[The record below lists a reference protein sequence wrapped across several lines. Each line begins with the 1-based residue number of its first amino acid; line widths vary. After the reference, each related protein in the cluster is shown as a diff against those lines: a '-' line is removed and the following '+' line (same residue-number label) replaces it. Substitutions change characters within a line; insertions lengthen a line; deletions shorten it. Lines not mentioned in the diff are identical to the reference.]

1 MAWWVLVS
9 FKWKNR
15 PQLKIVFMN
24 LADVIYAG
32 EIHIQT
38 LNESHMK
45 IRGKSVKCIY
55 KHIAKKSAPD
65 RKQ

>member
-1 MAWWVLVS
+1 
-9 FKWKNR
+9 
-15 PQLKIVFMN
+15 MN